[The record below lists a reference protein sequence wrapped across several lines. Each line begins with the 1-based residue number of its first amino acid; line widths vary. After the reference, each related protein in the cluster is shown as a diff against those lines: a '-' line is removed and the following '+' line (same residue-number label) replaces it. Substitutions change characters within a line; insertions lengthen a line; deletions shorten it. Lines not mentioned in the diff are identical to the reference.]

1 MKNIGLKKM
10 EGINRYYQDLFH
22 SDETILKNV
31 IGILPGKSKKEELV
45 IFSAHYDH
53 IGSGDV
59 ALGFDPI
66 YKDREKTI
74 DTING
79 ANDNA
84 SGIAAMLAIAAY
96 YLKKGPQERSIVF
109 IAFSGEEIGMF
120 GSGSLTNVIVRE
132 NVVAQFNLIMLG
144 RRNKLNENPFV
155 TGDSLSD
162 LRILMN
168 NCLEASNGTKDYFL
182 QDNSG
187 EEQLFYRS
195 ENIELAKE
203 GVTAH
208 TIMLTTASDP
218 FYHSPKDEPA
228 TLDYKLMAT
237 IVKNI
242 AFATACFVNGTTTPK
257 RIKSLSGNH

>member
-1 MKNIGLKKM
+1 M
-10 EGINRYYQDLFH
+10 
-22 SDETILKNV
+22 
-31 IGILPGKSKKEELV
+31 V

-59 ALGFDPI
+59 ALGFDPN
-66 YKDREKTI
+66 YKDREKTS

-109 IAFSGEEIGMF
+109 FAFSGEEIVMF

-132 NVVAQFNLIMLG
+132 NVVAQFNLEMLG
-144 RRNKLNENPFV
+144 RRNELNENPFV

-162 LRILMN
+162 LRTLMN
-168 NCLEASNGTKDYFL
+168 KCLEALNGTKDYFL

-195 ENIELAKE
+195 DNIELAKE
-203 GVTAH
+203 GVPAH
-208 TIMLTTASDP
+208 TITLTTASDP